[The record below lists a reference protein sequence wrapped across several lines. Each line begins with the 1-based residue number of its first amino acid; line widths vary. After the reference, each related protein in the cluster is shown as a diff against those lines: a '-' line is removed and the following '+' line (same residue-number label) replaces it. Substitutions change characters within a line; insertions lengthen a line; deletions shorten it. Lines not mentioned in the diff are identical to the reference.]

1 MRKDLEFLG
10 PAIKVLM
17 KQGVRVR
24 SAVPPQID
32 KSNLHKII
40 HYILVFLKLAS
51 SVEGGNI
58 KFSKSIV
65 VNMVT

>member
-1 MRKDLEFLG
+1 VRKDLEFLG

-32 KSNLHKII
+32 KSKLHKII
-40 HYILVFLKLAS
+40 TTFKCFSSLPQAWKEEILSFQNQL
-51 SVEGGNI
+51 
-58 KFSKSIV
+58 
-65 VNMVT
+65 